1 MIARRDVAQG
11 STGRKG
17 LGTYLQRGPNN
28 KATGR
33 FWGAA
38 TAFLALISI
47 KRNEISH
54 VVETAAVAKAGA
66 ESPGAEEAGSRHSRA
81 VSSDLRERAQRRW
94 ERTRLFG
101 VF

>member
-17 LGTYLQRGPNN
+17 SGTYLQRGPNK
-28 KATGR
+28 KAPGW
-33 FWGAA
+33 FWGVA

-47 KRNEISH
+47 RRNEISY
-54 VVETAAVAKAGA
+54 VVETAAVA
-66 ESPGAEEAGSRHSRA
+66 ESPGAEEADSPHSRA
-81 VSSDLRERAQRRW
+81 ASSDLRERAQRRW
-94 ERTRLFG
+94 EHTRLFG